1 MGADL
6 LLSYTVMPHDIDG
19 MTIENLPHALAVAE
33 ARIDALSDE
42 AVLEAFED
50 IQLLDVLVDEM
61 EEDEPTPE
69 QTVLAA
75 RTRAKECLRYVL
87 GDGMD
92 SQETSILSVGGLE
105 YMFTGGRPSG
115 DEAPSEAWDEIGIV
129 FSLNIFEEPIS
140 PPGLS

>member
-42 AVLEAFED
+42 AVLEAYED
-50 IQLLDVLVDEM
+50 ILLLDVLIDEM

-69 QTVLAA
+69 KIVLAA
-75 RTRAKECLRYVL
+75 PTRAKECVRYVL

-92 SQETSILSVGGLE
+92 SQETCILYVGGLE
-105 YMFTGGRPSG
+105 YMFTGGKSSG
-115 DEAPSEAWDEIGIV
+115 EDAPSEAWDEVGIV

-140 PPGLS
+140 PPGPS

>member
-6 LLSYTVMPHDIDG
+6 LLSCTVMPHDTDG

-42 AVLEAFED
+42 AVLEAYED
-50 IQLLDVLVDEM
+50 IQLLEDLVDDM

-69 QTVLAA
+69 KIVLAA
-75 RTRAKECLRYVL
+75 RTRAKECVRYVL
-87 GDGMD
+87 GDGMV
-92 SQETSILSVGGLE
+92 SQETSILYVGGLE
-105 YMFTGGRPSG
+105 YMFTGGRSSG
-115 DEAPSEAWDEIGIV
+115 EDAPSEAWDEIGIV

-140 PPGLS
+140 PSVLS